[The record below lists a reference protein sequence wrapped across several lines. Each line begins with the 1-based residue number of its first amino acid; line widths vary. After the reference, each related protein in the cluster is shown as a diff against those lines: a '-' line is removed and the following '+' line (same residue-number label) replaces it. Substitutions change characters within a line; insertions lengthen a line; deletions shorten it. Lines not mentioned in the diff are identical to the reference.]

1 MSELI
6 RILPA
11 IALRGTTILPDMIVH
26 FDISRSRSIKAV
38 EEAMLH
44 DQKVF
49 LVTQKD
55 PDTEV
60 PGLLDVYKIGTVA
73 TVKQVVKLPKGVLR
87 ILVEGEKRAELLGF
101 EPNDEWLEAE
111 IEGFDHLEEKPLT
124 ENEQEAMSRNL
135 KELFTIYC
143 RSGQKISQELAV
155 QIMENESLERLVDQ
169 IAINLPIDYEQRQ
182 KLLEAVALTE
192 RYELLCTI
200 LANEVEIMEIRLELQ
215 SRIKERIDKNQKEYI
230 LRE

>member
-73 TVKQVVKLPKGVLR
+73 TVKQVVKLPKGVVR
-87 ILVEGEKRAELLGF
+87 FLVEGEERAELLGF
-101 EPNDEWLEAE
+101 EPNDQWLEAE
-111 IEGFDHLEEKPLT
+111 IEGGY
-124 ENEQEAMSRNL
+124 S
-135 KELFTIYC
+135 
-143 RSGQKISQELAV
+143 
-155 QIMENESLERLVDQ
+155 
-169 IAINLPIDYEQRQ
+169 
-182 KLLEAVALTE
+182 
-192 RYELLCTI
+192 
-200 LANEVEIMEIRLELQ
+200 
-215 SRIKERIDKNQKEYI
+215 
-230 LRE
+230 